1 MSRPVV
7 AFIHVHKAGGTTFT
21 GILERLYPD
30 RVIVR
35 GDDPAD
41 VATTL
46 SDEVDAVRGAHLMGL
61 HEHTDRPVRYVTIL
75 RDPVERVVSGYHYI
89 RRSREHGLHD
99 RVVGAD
105 LSLEAFVEA
114 RMGPLLVDNGQTRM
128 LSGHSRIPFGSCT
141 PEMLTKACQNLD
153 TFAAHGVLD
162 RFDEFLLWCTDALGW
177 PSVPG
182 YDQLNVGRER
192 PPTGSLDA
200 SLAERIREHNTLD
213 FELFAYAER
222 RFDEALRGLRGRRR
236 RLWALRAGQRGRR
249 LRRRA
254 ARKASR

>member
-21 GILERLYPD
+21 RILERLYPG

-35 GDDPAD
+35 ADDPAD
-41 VATTL
+41 IAATL
-46 SDEVDAVRGAHLMGL
+46 SEETDVVRGPHLMGL

-99 RVVGAD
+99 RVVGGD

-114 RMGPLLVDNGQTRM
+114 RMGTLILDNGQTRM
-128 LSGHSRIPFGSCT
+128 LSGQSRVPFGSCT
-141 PEMLTKACQNLD
+141 PQMLTEACRNLD
-153 TFAAHGVLD
+153 TFAAHGILE

-192 PPTGSLDA
+192 PPAASLDA
-200 SLAERIREHNTLD
+200 SLAERIREHNALD
-213 FELFAYAER
+213 IELFAHAEH
-222 RFDEALRGLRGRRR
+222 RFSEALRGLRGRRR
-236 RLWALRAGQRGRR
+236 RLWALRTGQRGRR

-254 ARKASR
+254 TRRAPR